1 MTNGMLFFLITKLI
15 NNHQHNRSVSKE
27 TGEEEAVKRM
37 INKILTALAVCL
49 ADQYGETVTA
59 AAVEE
64 EKTA

>member
-1 MTNGMLFFLITKLI
+1 M
-15 NNHQHNRSVSKE
+15 
-27 TGEEEAVKRM
+27 EAVKRM

>member
-1 MTNGMLFFLITKLI
+1 MNKNDIVRTF
-15 NNHQHNRSVSKE
+15 RSIR
-27 TGEEEAVKRM
+27 EERERM